1 MIWYIYI
8 VSITYCIWR
17 MSKGYKRTFGEGNP
31 IGPTPG
37 LETLFIIPFAPVLA
51 VLDISLTW
59 IRWSREAEES
69 KIKNNRIF

>member
-8 VSITYCIWR
+8 VSISYCIWR
-17 MSKGYKRTFGEGNP
+17 MSKGYKKTFGEGNP

-37 LETLFIIPFAPVLA
+37 LETLFILPFAPVLA

-59 IRWSREAEES
+59 FKWVRNNEQEKIRNN
-69 KIKNNRIF
+69 KIF

>member
-1 MIWYIYI
+1 MIWFIYI

-17 MSKGYKRTFGEGNP
+17 MAKGYKRAFGLGNP

-51 VLDISLTW
+51 ALDLSLTW
-59 IRWSREAEES
+59 VRMIKEAEQE
-69 KIKNNRIF
+69 KKNNENIF